1 MFKRLRAI
9 LWEIGFWIGTRAL
22 RPIQS
27 DNVRRVWKAIPTRL
41 HNAMFEFSN
50 ELLWTE
56 AYLGVNLKV
65 LFVVEGAVYDAEIR
79 VVHDPD
85 HPKLNEFLK
94 DVVE

>member
-1 MFKRLRAI
+1 
-9 LWEIGFWIGTRAL
+9 
-22 RPIQS
+22 
-27 DNVRRVWKAIPTRL
+27 
-41 HNAMFEFSN
+41 MFEFSN